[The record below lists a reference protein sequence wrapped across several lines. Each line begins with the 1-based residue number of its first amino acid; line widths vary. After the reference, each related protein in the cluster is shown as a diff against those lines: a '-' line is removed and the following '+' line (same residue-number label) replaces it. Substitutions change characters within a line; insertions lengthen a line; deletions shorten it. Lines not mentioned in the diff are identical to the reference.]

1 MLLIREELRRA
12 VTPGAHALTIGVFD
26 GVHRGHCLLFERLR
40 REAAARQLGAGIV
53 TFHPHPVSV
62 LRPAVEISYISS
74 LETRVELMR
83 ATGVDFVA
91 IVQFTSELAQVSA
104 EDFVRVLT
112 EEAGMKLLVSG
123 HDFVF
128 GRNREGTVERLGEL
142 GPDLGFE
149 VLPIDLLPEDGTPV
163 SSTRVRDALAEG
175 AMEEAAEL
183 LGRPFALR
191 GPVVVGDQR
200 GRTIGFPTLNLGL
213 SPDLA
218 LPADGVYISCTEVDG
233 RSFEGCTNIGVR
245 PTFDGLKRIVETHLL
260 DFEGDLYGRVVK
272 TELLSRLRGER
283 KFDGPD
289 ALIAQI
295 ERDVEATRS
304 YFS

>member
-26 GVHRGHCLLFERLR
+26 GVHRGHRLLFERLR
-40 REAAARQLGAGIV
+40 SEAAARQLGAGIV
-53 TFHPHPVSV
+53 TFHPHPMTV
-62 LRPAVEISYISS
+62 LRPDIEISYISS

-91 IVQFTSELAQVSA
+91 VVQFTSELAQVSA
-104 EDFVRVLT
+104 QDFVRVLT
-112 EEAGMKLLVSG
+112 EEAGMKLLVAG
-123 HDFVF
+123 HDFVV
-128 GRNREGTVERLGEL
+128 GRNREGTLERLGEL

-163 SSTRVRDALAEG
+163 SSTRVRNALAEG

-191 GPVVVGDQR
+191 GPVVLGDQR
-200 GRTIGFPTLNLGL
+200 GRTIGFPTANLGL

-218 LPADGVYISCTEVDG
+218 LPADGVYVSCIEVDG
-233 RSFEGCTNIGVR
+233 RRFEGCTNIGVR

-260 DFEGDLYGRVVK
+260 DFEGDLYGQVVRV
-272 TELLSRLRGER
+272 ELLSRLRGER

-295 ERDVEATRS
+295 EHDVEATRS